1 MTSINTVLFI
11 CICIC
16 AVIGAIVLLPFIV
29 FMSAL
34 IIGTIVETIKDDRE
48 LRRIKQND

>member
-1 MTSINTVLFI
+1 MTSVNTVFFI

-29 FMSAL
+29 FVSAL
-34 IIGTIVETIKDDRE
+34 IIGTIVETVKDDRE
-48 LRRIKQND
+48 LRRMKRNE